1 MKRPPAVAGQF
12 YPSDPA
18 KLLRMIEWAFRS
30 VGFPEIPKP
39 NFSGLRK
46 IRGLMVP
53 HAGYMYSGPT
63 AAKAYQALAED
74 GTPETFIII
83 GPNHAGLGGPV
94 SIMKRGVWETP
105 LGDVELDFEVGT
117 MIEENCELIEEDTV
131 AHRFEHSIEV
141 QIPFLQAI
149 YGDKFRIVP
158 IIMLAQDLQTSKLL
172 GKAISDAVS
181 SSGRDVVIIASSDLT
196 HYEPQIE
203 AKRKD
208 SLVLLAL
215 EKMSEDAV
223 YKRVVEL
230 NVSMCG
236 YGPVMAMLVS
246 SKSLGGKRAVILDYR
261 TSGDVTGDLSAV
273 VGYASAAVYI
283 E

>member
-30 VGFPEIPKP
+30 VGLPEIPKP
-39 NFSGLRK
+39 NFPGPRK

-63 AAKAYQALAED
+63 AAKAYRALAED
-74 GTPETFIII
+74 GAPETFIII

-117 MIEENCELIEEDTV
+117 MIEENCELIEEDVV

-149 YGDKFRIVP
+149 YGDRFRIVP
-158 IIMLAQDLQTSKLL
+158 ITMLAQDPQTSKLL
-172 GKAISDAVS
+172 GNAISDAVS
-181 SSGRDVVIIASSDLT
+181 SSGKDVVIIASSDLT

-215 EKMSEDAV
+215 KNMSEDAI

-236 YGPVMAMLVS
+236 YGPVMTMLVS

-273 VGYASAAVYI
+273 VGYASAAVYV